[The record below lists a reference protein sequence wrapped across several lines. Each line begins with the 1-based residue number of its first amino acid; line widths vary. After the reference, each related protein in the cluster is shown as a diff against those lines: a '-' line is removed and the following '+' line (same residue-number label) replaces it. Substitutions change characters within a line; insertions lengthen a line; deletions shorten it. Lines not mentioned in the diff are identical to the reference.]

1 MVWWYQLLRIDN
13 LQWFFDD
20 YMYAR
25 PRLSRHRPRWK
36 KVECWKNSII
46 KSDNYQGIRTIYPPL
61 IILSRDYFVEIVL
74 LDCKI
79 SGTISPKSAISSFY
93 SAQISR
99 ISTKC
104 YFFRHLGRT
113 GRKCTYYFYQET
125 ISTFYYVKIHTISPK
140 YNFYLLFS
148 IEIRK
153 DHAVKGE
160 TNCMKLYLKG
170 ARSAPKFFEILFLP
184 S

>member
-1 MVWWYQLLRIDN
+1 MRHQSKYYFPVAPSAHPELCCSFQTVTILLGPSYFQL
-13 LQWFFDD
+13 
-20 YMYAR
+20 
-25 PRLSRHRPRWK
+25 
-36 KVECWKNSII
+36 
-46 KSDNYQGIRTIYPPL
+46 RTRTRVLEQFTPL

-148 IEIRK
+148 YR
-153 DHAVKGE
+153 
-160 TNCMKLYLKG
+160 NSQRPRC
-170 ARSAPKFFEILFLP
+170 
-184 S
+184 